1 MSTIFSKIINKEI
14 PAEIVFESDNI
25 FAFKDINPQA
35 PVHILIIPKIEIPK
49 VTDINVKEH
58 DGLLGEMINTA
69 NKLAKDMGIAEEG
82 FRLVFN
88 CGNNGGQEVY
98 HLHLH
103 LLGGRQ
109 MKWPPG
115 LILISYFNYII
126 SVI

>member
-14 PAEIVFESDNI
+14 PAEIVFESENI
-25 FAFKDINPQA
+25 LAFKDINPQA
-35 PVHILIIPKIEIPK
+35 PVHILIIPKTDIPK
-49 VTDINVKEH
+49 VTDLNGKEH
-58 DGLLGEMINTA
+58 AVLLGEMIDAA
-69 NKLAKDMGIAEEG
+69 NKLAKDMGIAEDG

-115 LILISYFNYII
+115 
-126 SVI
+126 

>member
-14 PAEIVFESDNI
+14 PADIVFESDNI
-25 FAFKDINPQA
+25 LAFKDINPQA

-49 VTDINVKEH
+49 VTDLNGKEH
-58 DGLLGEMINTA
+58 AALLGEMIDTA
-69 NKLAKDMGIAEEG
+69 NKLAKENGIDESG
-82 FRLVFN
+82 FRLVLN
-88 CGNNGGQEVY
+88 CGDNGGQEVY

-115 LILISYFNYII
+115 
-126 SVI
+126 

>member
-14 PAEIVFESDNI
+14 PAEIVFESENVL
-25 FAFKDINPQA
+25 AFNDINPQA

-49 VTDINVKEH
+49 VTDINSKEH
-58 DGLLGEMINTA
+58 AGLLSEMINTA
-69 NKLAKDMGIAEEG
+69 NKLAKEMGIDEDG

-103 LLGGRQ
+103 LLGGRK

-115 LILISYFNYII
+115 
-126 SVI
+126 